1 MRVILEVQSGPA
13 TGKKI
18 WLRSGQKVVIGRTEG
33 SDCVIPHDGQIS
45 SRHFAVECSLE
56 NCQIRD
62 LGSSNGT
69 FLNGQRV
76 EEAVV
81 RSGDRIV
88 AGQTTFAVQIED
100 APTFA
105 PPSTPRPDLVAQ
117 SPAMTLAA
125 APAATASPS
134 KTIPSPPP
142 TTTPISVP
150 TPYDAGLADE
160 DPRVR
165 REALHAAAW
174 TRQRWLLEY
183 CRFQAQTPS
192 PDNWDALVLFALLGK
207 PQDLQRIQTLSKLAM
222 LGTMRFQLLA
232 AYGHP
237 EVVEI
242 LLKTMRGPNPE
253 DAVAAGL
260 AFTKITG
267 IELESEKLTHAAA
280 ELAWEHW
287 QKVRG
292 QAASGTRWSRGIN
305 VSGSLNAEVLEQLDL
320 ESRWEAC
327 LRGNYEGTWNGS
339 LMDWEAFPQRR

>member
-18 WLRSGQKVVIGRTEG
+18 WLQSGQKVVIGRTEG

-45 SRHFAVECSLE
+45 SRHFEVECSLQ
-56 NCQIRD
+56 NCLLRD

-69 FLNGQRV
+69 FLNGQKV
-76 EEAVV
+76 EEALV
-81 RSGDRIV
+81 RSGDLIV

-100 APTFA
+100 ALALA
-105 PPSTPRPDLVAQ
+105 PPLTPRPDLVAQ
-117 SPAMTLAA
+117 SPPMTPAA
-125 APAATASPS
+125 APAASPSPS

-142 TTTPISVP
+142 KTSPISVP
-150 TPYDAGLADE
+150 KPYDAGLADE

-260 AFTKITG
+260 AITKITG
-267 IELESEKLTHAAA
+267 IEVESEQLTLAAA

-292 QAASGTRWSRGIN
+292 QSASGTRWSRGID

-339 LMDWEAFPQRR
+339 PMDWEAFPQRR